1 MPAYA
6 RANAYLCLG
15 RSSVA
20 RAQAV
25 TEADCRRR
33 IQTAIGFTEEAIDM
47 SNIHQGWTS
56 ERIELLKKFFDA
68 GLSCS
73 QIACQIG
80 TTRNAVIGKMHR
92 LGLSRPKNSFVDRIK
107 PSRAAKDTWRPK
119 ALRLKFRGL
128 SISAQHEA
136 LMAAYPGRAG
146 NEAPVESPHKCSL
159 LELSPAQCRWP
170 ISEPGSADFAFCA
183 NPSVDGFS
191 YCAGHARLAYRPR
204 RPLNQFLI
212 AAA

>member
-1 MPAYA
+1 M
-6 RANAYLCLG
+6 
-15 RSSVA
+15 S
-20 RAQAV
+20 
-25 TEADCRRR
+25 T
-33 IQTAIGFTEEAIDM
+33 IQ
-47 SNIHQGWTS
+47 QGWTA
-56 ERIELLKKFFDA
+56 ERVETLKKFFDA

-73 QIACQIG
+73 QIACEIG

-92 LGLSRPKNSFVDRIK
+92 LGLSRPKNLFADRVK
-107 PSRAAKDTWRPK
+107 RPRLPRDTWRPK
-119 ALRLKFRGL
+119 ALRPKLRGL
-128 SISAQHEA
+128 NIAAQREA
-136 LMAAYPGRAG
+136 LMAAYPGPAG
-146 NEAPVESPHKCSL
+146 DAAAVESPHKCSL

-183 NPSVDGFS
+183 NPSVDGIS

>member
-1 MPAYA
+1 M
-6 RANAYLCLG
+6 
-15 RSSVA
+15 S
-20 RAQAV
+20 
-25 TEADCRRR
+25 T
-33 IQTAIGFTEEAIDM
+33 IQ
-47 SNIHQGWTS
+47 QGWTS
-56 ERIELLKKFFDA
+56 ERVELLKKFFDA

-92 LGLSRPKNSFVDRIK
+92 LGLSRPKNSFADRIK
-107 PSRAAKDTWRPK
+107 PRRAAKDTWRPK
-119 ALRLKFRGL
+119 GLRLKWRGL
-128 SISAQHEA
+128 SIGAQQEA
-136 LMAAYPGRAG
+136 LMAAYPGRG
-146 NEAPVESPHKCSL
+146 QPDAPIESPHKCSL

-183 NPSVDGFS
+183 NPSVDGLS
-191 YCAGHARLAYRPR
+191 YCAGPARLAYRPR